1 MPSRI
6 RDPARTPTATVA
18 AWADDRATG
27 SGIPPGGID
36 MEDKMNVLN
45 TALAC
50 AWLLLA
56 ATAHGAEPTL
66 TVKLVG
72 RPVPEIDSLPEGP
85 YRDLVQRGHELS
97 SRTFAVI
104 GPEVKNLRKRYA
116 GNNLACTS
124 CHEQGG
130 AKPFAI
136 PWVGV
141 TATFPQY
148 RGREDQISTVEE
160 RINGCMERSM
170 NGKPLPLDA
179 PEMKAF
185 TTYIAY
191 LSRGVPVGAQIEGAA
206 VLQSAVPDRRADLMA
221 GVVVYAARCAVCHGA
236 DGLGKRTGQRGD
248 AQGYIFP
255 PLWGP
260 DSFNNGAGMN
270 RMLTTTRFIRQNM
283 PLGASHAASV
293 LNDDE
298 AYDVAAFVLSR
309 PRPIKSHLE
318 ADFPARWNKPI
329 DAAFPPYM
337 LGATA
342 DQHRYGP
349 YPPLAEK
356 QRQIAD
362 KRKADMAA
370 SRAAADSASSA
381 TGR

>member
-1 MPSRI
+1 MNLI
-6 RDPARTPTATVA
+6 KTA
-18 AWADDRATG
+18 
-27 SGIPPGGID
+27 S
-36 MEDKMNVLN
+36 
-45 TALAC
+45 AC
-50 AWLLLA
+50 SFALLA
-56 ATAHGAEPTL
+56 ATAWAAEPPPKVSL
-66 TVKLVG
+66 IG

-85 YRDLVQRGHELS
+85 YRALVTQGHELS
-97 SRTFAVI
+97 TRTFAVI
-104 GPEVKNLRKRYA
+104 GPEVKNPRKRYA

-124 CHEQGG
+124 CHEAGG
-130 AKPFAI
+130 TKPFAI

-141 TATFPQY
+141 TATFPQD

-185 TTYIAY
+185 TTYIAF
-191 LSRGVPVGAQIEGAA
+191 LSKGVPVGAQIEGAA
-206 VLQSAVPDRRADLMA
+206 VLQSAVPNRRADVAA
-221 GVVVYAARCAVCHGA
+221 GSVVYDAKCEVCHGA
-236 DGLGKRTGQRGD
+236 DGLGKRTGKRGD
-248 AQGYIFP
+248 ALGYTFP
-255 PLWGP
+255 PLWGS

-283 PLGASHAASV
+283 PLGASHTATV

-298 AYDVAAFVLSR
+298 AYDVTAFMLSK
-309 PRPIKSHLE
+309 PRPIKAHLE

-349 YPPLAEK
+349 FPPLAEK
-356 QRQIAD
+356 QRQMVE
-362 KRKADMAA
+362 KRKADMAV
-370 SRAAADSASSA
+370 SKPGAAADSAGSA
-381 TGR
+381 AGK

>member
-1 MPSRI
+1 MNVLKTVVAI
-6 RDPARTPTATVA
+6 GLALLPATLSAAEPTATV
-18 AWADDRATG
+18 
-27 SGIPPGGID
+27 
-36 MEDKMNVLN
+36 N
-45 TALAC
+45 
-50 AWLLLA
+50 
-56 ATAHGAEPTL
+56 
-66 TVKLVG
+66 LVG

-85 YRDLVQRGHELS
+85 YRALVVQGHELS
-97 SRTFAVI
+97 TRTFAVI
-104 GPEVKNLRKRYA
+104 GPEVKNPRKRYA

-124 CHEQGG
+124 CHQAGG

-185 TTYIAY
+185 TTYIAF
-191 LSRGVPVGAQIEGAA
+191 LSKGVPVGAQIEGAA
-206 VLQSAVPDRRADLMA
+206 VLQSAVPNRRADAKA
-221 GVVVYAARCAVCHGA
+221 GGVVYAAKCAVCHGA
-236 DGLGKRTGQRGD
+236 DGMGKRTGQRGD
-248 AQGYIFP
+248 ALGYTFP

-260 DSFNNGAGMN
+260 DSFNTGAGMN
-270 RMLTTTRFIRQNM
+270 RLLTTTRFIRQNM
-283 PLGASHAASV
+283 PLGASHTATV

-298 AYDVAAFVLSR
+298 AYDVTAFILSK
-309 PRPIKSHLE
+309 PRPVKAHLE

-349 YPPLAEK
+349 FPPLAAK
-356 QRQIAD
+356 QREMAD
-362 KRKADMAA
+362 RQKADMAA
-370 SRAAADSASSA
+370 SKARAAADPASAA
-381 TGR
+381 KGQ

>member
-1 MPSRI
+1 
-6 RDPARTPTATVA
+6 
-18 AWADDRATG
+18 
-27 SGIPPGGID
+27 
-36 MEDKMNVLN
+36 MNVLK
-45 TALAC
+45 TAVVSTVA
-50 AWLLLA
+50 LLA
-56 ATAHGAEPTL
+56 ATVWAAEPTPA
-66 TVKLVG
+66 VNLVG
-72 RPVPEIDSLPEGP
+72 RPVPEIESLPDGP
-85 YRDLVQRGHELS
+85 YRALVSQGLELS
-97 SRTFAVI
+97 TRTFAVI
-104 GPEVKNLRKRYA
+104 GPEVKDLKKRYA

-124 CHEQGG
+124 CHQAGG

-185 TTYIAY
+185 TTYIAF
-191 LSRGVPVGAQIEGAA
+191 LSKGVPVGARIEGAA
-206 VLQSAVPDRRADLMA
+206 VLQSAVPNRRADPDA
-221 GVVVYAARCAVCHGA
+221 GSVVYVAKCAACHGA
-236 DGLGKRTGQRGD
+236 DGMGKRTGQRGD
-248 AQGYIFP
+248 ALGYTFP

-270 RMLTTTRFIRQNM
+270 RLLTTTRFIRQNM
-283 PLGASHAASV
+283 PLGASHTATV

-298 AYDVAAFVLSR
+298 AYDVTAFILSN
-309 PRPIKSHLE
+309 PRPVKAHLE

-349 YPPLAEK
+349 FPPLAEK
-356 QRQIAD
+356 QREMIE
-362 KRKADMAA
+362 KRQTDMAA
-370 SRAAADSASSA
+370 SKALAAADSASAA
-381 TGR
+381 TAK

>member
-1 MPSRI
+1 MKAVLTLALMAAS
-6 RDPARTPTATVA
+6 
-18 AWADDRATG
+18 AWA
-27 SGIPPGGID
+27 
-36 MEDKMNVLN
+36 
-45 TALAC
+45 
-50 AWLLLA
+50 
-56 ATAHGAEPTL
+56 AEPPPAINL
-66 TVKLVG
+66 IG
-72 RPVPEIDSLPEGP
+72 RPVPEIDNLPEGP
-85 YRDLVQRGHELS
+85 FRALVVQGHELS
-97 SRTFAVI
+97 TRTFALI

-124 CHEQGG
+124 CHQEGG
-130 AKPFAI
+130 TKPFAI

-170 NGKPLPLDA
+170 NGKPLPLSA

-185 TTYIAY
+185 TSYIAF
-191 LSRGVPVGAQIEGAA
+191 LSKGVPVGAQIEGAA
-206 VLQSAVPDRRADLMA
+206 VLQSVVPNRRANPAA
-221 GVVVYAARCAVCHGA
+221 GNLVYVAKCTVCHGA

-270 RMLTTTRFIRQNM
+270 RLLTTTRFIRQNM

-293 LNDDE
+293 LTDDE
-298 AYDVAAFVLSR
+298 AYDVTAYVLSK
-309 PRPIKSHLE
+309 PRPVKAHLE

-337 LGATA
+337 LGASA

-349 YPPLAEK
+349 FAPLAEK
-356 QRQIAD
+356 QREMAE
-362 KRKADMAA
+362 KRKSDMAA
-370 SRAAADSASSA
+370 SKARAAAEPDS
-381 TGR
+381 TVIGK

>member
-1 MPSRI
+1 
-6 RDPARTPTATVA
+6 
-18 AWADDRATG
+18 
-27 SGIPPGGID
+27 
-36 MEDKMNVLN
+36 MNVAK
-45 TALAC
+45 TAVVSTLVF
-50 AWLLLA
+50 L
-56 ATAHGAEPTL
+56 ATAPWAAEPTPA
-66 TVKLVG
+66 VNLVG
-72 RPVPEIDSLPEGP
+72 RPVPEIDTLPEGP
-85 YRDLVQRGHELS
+85 YRTLVEQGHELS
-97 SRTFAVI
+97 TRTFAVI
-104 GPEVKNLRKRYA
+104 GPEVKNAKKHYA

-124 CHEQGG
+124 CHQAGG

-148 RGREDQISTVEE
+148 RGRENQISTVEE

-170 NGKPLPLDA
+170 NGKPLPLGS

-185 TTYIAY
+185 TTYIAF
-191 LSRGVPVGAQIEGAA
+191 LSKGVPVGARIEGAA
-206 VLQSAVPDRRADLMA
+206 VLQSAVPNRRADTEA
-221 GVVVYAARCAVCHGA
+221 GSVVYAAKCTACHGT
-236 DGLGKRTGQRGD
+236 DGMGKRTGRRGD

-283 PLGASHAASV
+283 PLGASHAATV

-298 AYDVAAFVLSR
+298 AYDVTAFILSK
-309 PRPIKSHLE
+309 PRPVKAHLE

-329 DAAFPPYM
+329 DAAFGPYM

-349 YPPLAEK
+349 FPPLAEK
-356 QRQIAD
+356 QREMIE

-370 SRAAADSASSA
+370 SKALEAEKPASAA
-381 TGR
+381 TGK

>member
-1 MPSRI
+1 
-6 RDPARTPTATVA
+6 
-18 AWADDRATG
+18 
-27 SGIPPGGID
+27 
-36 MEDKMNVLN
+36 MNVLK
-45 TALAC
+45 TLAVSTV
-50 AWLLLA
+50 ALLA
-56 ATAHGAEPTL
+56 TTSWAAVPTP
-66 TVKLVG
+66 TVNLVG

-85 YRDLVQRGHELS
+85 YRALVEQGHELS
-97 SRTFAVI
+97 TRTFAVI
-104 GPEVKNLRKRYA
+104 GPEVKNARKRYA

-124 CHEQGG
+124 CHQAGG

-185 TTYIAY
+185 TTYIAF
-191 LSRGVPVGAQIEGAA
+191 LSKGVPVGAQIEGAS
-206 VLQSAVPDRRADLMA
+206 VLQSAVPNRRADAEA
-221 GVVVYAARCAVCHGA
+221 GSFVYVAKCAVCHGT
-236 DGLGKRTGQRGD
+236 DGMGKRTGQRGD
-248 AQGYIFP
+248 ALGYTFP

-260 DSFNNGAGMN
+260 DSFNSGAGMN
-270 RMLTTTRFIRQNM
+270 RLLTTTRFIRQNM
-283 PLGASHAASV
+283 PLGASHTATV

-298 AYDVAAFVLSR
+298 AYDVTAYILSK

-318 ADFPARWNKPI
+318 ADFPARWNKPV

-349 YPPLAEK
+349 FQPLIEK
-356 QRQIAD
+356 QREMAD
-362 KRKADMAA
+362 QRKTDMAA
-370 SRAAADSASSA
+370 IKARAAESPASAVI
-381 TGR
+381 GK

>member
-1 MPSRI
+1 MNVFNIAVVS
-6 RDPARTPTATVA
+6 TLGLLTAY
-18 AWADDRATG
+18 AWA
-27 SGIPPGGID
+27 
-36 MEDKMNVLN
+36 
-45 TALAC
+45 
-50 AWLLLA
+50 
-56 ATAHGAEPTL
+56 AEPTP
-66 TVKLVG
+66 KISLVG

-85 YRDLVQRGHELS
+85 YRSLVVQGHELS
-97 SRTFAVI
+97 TRTFAVI
-104 GPEVKNLRKRYA
+104 GPEVKNPRKRYA

-124 CHEQGG
+124 CHQAGG

-148 RGREDQISTVEE
+148 RGREDQVSTVEE

-170 NGKPLPLDA
+170 NGKPLALDA

-185 TTYIAY
+185 TTYIAF
-191 LSRGVPVGAQIEGAA
+191 LSKGVPVGEQIEGSA
-206 VLQSAVPDRRADLMA
+206 VLQSVVPNRRADPAA
-221 GVVVYAARCAVCHGA
+221 GSVVYGSKCAACHGA
-236 DGLGKRTGQRGD
+236 DGMGQRTGKRGD
-248 AQGYIFP
+248 AQGYVFP

-283 PLGASHAASV
+283 PLGASHTATV

-298 AYDVAAFVLSR
+298 AYDVTAFILSK
-309 PRPIKSHLE
+309 PRPIKAHLE

-349 YPPLAEK
+349 FPPLAEK
-356 QRQIAD
+356 QREMAD
-362 KRKADMAA
+362 KRNADIAA
-370 SRAAADSASSA
+370 SKARATANPASQA
-381 TGR
+381 VDQ